1 MKSTKFVNAF
11 AGVMFAFGFSCAAV
25 AQVKKCTLPD
35 GTVRYSDLP
44 CNEKE
49 TANNLAVPS
58 TPRMPTEPNA
68 GILPR
73 LSPEAKAHEAKR
85 AKARERVNAESA
97 KQEELA
103 KRSRE
108 ANSEVRRIRDENY
121 DPAKCQAARSQ
132 LEQMERKDPIGAK
145 FEFDYFQIQQRASL
159 YCGN

>member
-1 MKSTKFVNAF
+1 MKSTKFIYAF

-49 TANNLAVPS
+49 SAKNLAVPS
-58 TPRMPTEPNA
+58 TPRMPTEPKM
-68 GILPR
+68 GRLPR
-73 LSPEAKAHEAKR
+73 LSPEAKAHEAER
-85 AKARERVNAESA
+85 AKARERDNAESA

-103 KRSRE
+103 KRARE
-108 ANSEVRRIRDENY
+108 ANAEVRRIRGGNY
-121 DPAKCQAARSQ
+121 DPAKCQVARAQ
-132 LEQMERKDPIGAK
+132 LGQMEKKDPIGAR
-145 FEFDYFQIQQRASL
+145 FEFEYSQIKQKLSL